1 MEFYSRLA
9 VIFLQTPHYDLNPF
23 ALAFAFA
30 FAFACE
36 RNWEFKAKT

>member
-30 FAFACE
+30 CE